1 MDPLEIILSV
11 LPPEHRKLLE
21 EMQQKNKDLEATLKE
36 KGPHV
41 QASGSYTSL
50 LD

>member
-1 MDPLEIILSV
+1 MDPLETILSV
-11 LPPEHRKLLE
+11 LSPEHRKLLE

-36 KGPHV
+36 KDPHV
-41 QASGSYTSL
+41 QASGSYTPF